1 MLVEFAAVRDD
12 LLGDEDSVTPER
24 PVLVDGVLVGG
35 TALERSGIQGI
46 KDTRCYTNTLSHQ
59 HPRDLVGITASA
71 KIYDGKLTEMQKTR
85 KRMAAVSSISCLCL
99 IKLKLYVAWS
109 CSNYAIH
116 GGMRPKRLPSSS

>member
-1 MLVEFAAVRDD
+1 MLLEFAAVRDG

-59 HPRDLVGITASA
+59 HPRDVVGITASA
-71 KIYDGKLTEMQKTR
+71 KIYDGKMTDMQKTR
-85 KRMAAVSSISCLCL
+85 KRMAAVSCISCLCS
-99 IKLKLYVAWS
+99 IKLELYVAWS
-109 CSNYAIH
+109 CSDYGIH
-116 GGMRPKRLPSSS
+116 GGMRPERLPGSS